1 MDVGIR
7 HSNVRTSEPC
17 RSVGS
22 AQKPL
27 HAVRVALCAS
37 ATAISLL
44 LVTPVQVAAQDE
56 KDQRSSFA
64 VELLRDPTVYAPSV
78 FLYTSMRLDWNSS
91 QPFFQNGF
99 LEGNSRYTQS
109 GFAKDKPLSYSEG
122 NQQILKDA
130 LMVLPASFLNSA
142 VTQLIERKLSDRYP
156 DQRKLWK
163 TLSWVERTAFAGFAS
178 YRISSPHFRQ
188 WQLNQRLAQQYGF
201 AP

>member
-7 HSNVRTSEPC
+7 HSNVRIAASHC
-17 RSVGS
+17 SGNR

-27 HAVRVALCAS
+27 HAVRVALCAC
-37 ATAISLL
+37 ATVISFL
-44 LVTPVQVAAQDE
+44 LVTPVQVAAQDG
-56 KDQRSSFA
+56 KDQRASFA

-78 FLYTSMRLDWNSS
+78 FLYTSMKLDWNSS

-99 LEGNSRYTQS
+99 LEENSRYTQS

-130 LMVLPASFLNSA
+130 LMVLPVSFVNSA
-142 VTQLIERKLSDRYP
+142 VTQLVERKLSARYP
-156 DQRKLWK
+156 EQRKLWK
-163 TLSWVERTAFAGFAS
+163 TLSWIERTAFASFAS

-201 AP
+201 